1 MKVSEDGNIIIT
13 GLILTN
19 NILVT
24 LKYNTEGELLWVN
37 THPGASPGYRHS
49 VKFDSWRNVYV
60 AGVKAS
66 DFTTIKYDNNGNEKW
81 IHSYNGP
88 ASGGDA
94 ATSLSI
100 DKNGNLYVTGFSTG
114 VGTGY
119 DITTIKYPGSFVL
132 SNPKPNDK
140 WIAGEVDTIKWIG
153 GQSGQFFQVELSI
166 DNGNTHEIID
176 FGIPADSGY
185 YIWQLADN
193 ILTTKAKIKLTDMV
207 NNQVYAESETFR
219 IKPYLLTRI
228 DENGDYY
235 EYRKNRDQWG
245 FSNTQAD
252 MWPQTWYNQFNYQG
266 IDPFT
271 GSQYSQYQGDFTF
284 AYSIGAEHPDWV
296 SWVNT
301 FGVDACYFS
310 TTLGIYSQTALL
322 KWNSEKDF
330 WGGSCFGIAVAN
342 ALAFS
347 HKEQFQNKY
356 PNYPSFINP
365 ITVVSDTGVK
375 RVVNELYTHQF
386 GNPHLNIRTTI
397 GVNKTPKE
405 TLIELIQMFEQD
417 TAQIRTLSIINNNGE
432 GGHAIL
438 AYGLEKDKSNQSLFH
453 ILVYDN
459 AYPDSTNRITIDTS
473 ANANNGSWTNPL
485 WPGWGGNIWIYL
497 RNPTV
502 EYLVNPTLQARNFN
516 QSPFIFE
523 QAELQIINKAEGSTR
538 IIDNNGNVTGFYN
551 NNLHIDIPGSV
562 PLIID
567 NPVESPPY
575 GYSLP
580 TDNYSIVLGEFTED
594 TVETF
599 FFTGNKSF
607 MYERNGADQTQT
619 DRLFFDGG
627 VSAVNPDAQTKTI
640 KLLNLINE
648 TTQEKLS
655 VLRSLELSQNDSV
668 KIENPDSNK
677 VKLISY
683 GTAKNYDIELNY
695 VTENGLG
702 RFGDF
707 NIPISAN
714 TSHTFV
720 PDWENVSGTQLTVLV
735 DLGNDGTI
743 DDTLYLNNTVN
754 VEDQGSLL
762 SPDNYN
768 LAQNYPNPF
777 NPVTT
782 IQYSIPQ
789 RSSVTLKV
797 YDVLGNEI
805 AALVNEEKDRG
816 VYSVTFDASQ
826 LASGIYFYRLQAG
839 SFARTKKMIYLR

>member
-1 MKVSEDGNIIIT
+1 
-13 GLILTN
+13 
-19 NILVT
+19 
-24 LKYNTEGELLWVN
+24 
-37 THPGASPGYRHS
+37 
-49 VKFDSWRNVYV
+49 
-60 AGVKAS
+60 
-66 DFTTIKYDNNGNEKW
+66 
-81 IHSYNGP
+81 
-88 ASGGDA
+88 
-94 ATSLSI
+94 
-100 DKNGNLYVTGFSTG
+100 
-114 VGTGY
+114 
-119 DITTIKYPGSFVL
+119 
-132 SNPKPNDK
+132 
-140 WIAGEVDTIKWIG
+140 
-153 GQSGQFFQVELSI
+153 
-166 DNGNTHEIID
+166 
-176 FGIPADSGY
+176 
-185 YIWQLADN
+185 
-193 ILTTKAKIKLTDMV
+193 
-207 NNQVYAESETFR
+207 
-219 IKPYLLTRI
+219 
-228 DENGDYY
+228 
-235 EYRKNRDQWG
+235 
-245 FSNTQAD
+245 
-252 MWPQTWYNQFNYQG
+252 MWPTNWFVQFNYQG
-266 IDPFT
+266 TDPFT
-271 GSQYSQYQGDFTF
+271 GSQYSQWQGDGTF
-284 AYSIGAEHPDWV
+284 KDGINAHHPDWI

-301 FGVDACYFS
+301 FSIDACYFS
-310 TTLGIYSQTALL
+310 TSLGIYKYSAVI
-322 KWNSEKDF
+322 KWRSNRKV
-330 WGGSCFGIAVAN
+330 WNGSCFGIAVAN

-375 RVVNELYTHQF
+375 RVVNELFTQQL
-386 GNPHLNIRTTI
+386 GNPHLNFRNTI
-397 GVNKTPKE
+397 GLNKTPKE
-405 TLIELIQMFEQD
+405 TLIELMQMFEQD
-417 TAQIRTLSIINNNGE
+417 TAQIRTLSFNNNNGD

-459 AYPDSTNRITIDTS
+459 SYPDSTNRITIDTS
-473 ANANNGSWTNPL
+473 ANANNGSWINPL
-485 WPGWGGNIWIYL
+485 WPGWGGNKWIYL

-502 EYLVNPTLQARNFN
+502 EYLVNPTLPARNFN

-538 IIDNNGNVTGFYN
+538 IIDNNGNVTGYYN

-567 NPVESPPY
+567 NPVESQPY
-575 GYSLP
+575 GYSLQ
-580 TDNYSIVLGEFTED
+580 TDNYSIVLSEFTED